1 MMRAHNQFVSAGVRL
16 LVSVAVV
23 AVLQSCGFHLRGEI
37 DLPPEIH
44 KLAIDDV
51 STTSQIAP
59 ELRIQLRRQKIQL
72 LNNIEDAKL
81 VIVIDGEH
89 NQRRVMTV
97 SPEGQVQEF
106 ELMYVV
112 NYSIHNKDN
121 KEASISNQSLT
132 IRRGLRFDETAVLGK
147 TSEETR
153 LQQDMVRA
161 AAEQILRRLQK
172 VSLGQTSSSS

>member
-1 MMRAHNQFVSAGVRL
+1 MHKPILMNGTRL
-16 LVSVAVV
+16 LIGVALLV
-23 AVLQSCGFHLRGEI
+23 VLQSCGFHLRGAV

-44 KLAIDDV
+44 QLAIDDV
-51 STTSQIAP
+51 TTTSQIAP
-59 ELRIQLRRQKIQL
+59 ELRIQLRRHDIKL
-72 LNNIEDAKL
+72 LDNIDDAKL
-81 VIVIDGEH
+81 VIVIDKERH
-89 NQRRVMTV
+89 QRRVMTV

-106 ELMYVV
+106 ELIYII
-112 NYSIHNKDN
+112 NYSIYNKGN
-121 KEASISNQSLT
+121 QEASISNQNVT

-172 VSLGQTSSSS
+172 VSTGQTVKSG